1 MSDENETGKGATGN
15 KVAKRI
21 FINNLDSFH
30 GRNISKFLSNCVVG
44 ASQEEGGDEE
54 DAESVDSDAPVVV
67 KEGTYQIIGTM
78 SDPQAPKPEWV
89 KYVLDSSDRTQLL
102 EHLVECDMVIY
113 DITEDPNAV
122 DEAAWAIESM
132 EAELEHWIGQKL
144 FILVSS
150 VLTWAKS
157 KPLDPEDP
165 EIPFTEDDYRRRKPH
180 PNFKNHISCEKT
192 VIKCGKTNKQQL
204 ISYVVAAGMTYGME
218 ESVFHFLFK
227 SAWHG
232 QVDALQCYGTGENI
246 LPTIHVKDLAA
257 VLQNI
262 CDSRPKTRYLLA
274 VDDSQLTLME
284 IVKAISV
291 ALHNGKV
298 RCVSR
303 EDALLVKDL
312 ENNNRPSPQA
322 DFDHLLV
329 NLRMDAVYIKE
340 SMNIN
345 WQSEAGIVEN
355 IPALVKEF
363 KETRKLQPIRV
374 CLLGPPAV
382 GKSFIA
388 EKLCKFYKIH
398 HIKMKDV
405 IEEAIKNLERSAAR
419 VDAPEEE
426 EEDDGKAQEDSELL
440 EKINENKQENDGR
453 IDDEYIIQ
461 FFKEKLHSKMCQNQG
476 FVLDGYPKTYEQAK
490 ALFVPEDD
498 IEELE
503 QESKI
508 PQYDKLIM
516 PEVLASMEAPDE
528 FLRDRVMNLPEKLIE
543 GTHNTEEKLNKRLT
557 IFREN
562 NTEDVTVLN
571 YFDELEVHPYVM
583 DMTKDKS
590 KEAEN
595 TVEHLKKLVGNP
607 RNYGATAEELAEEKR
622 QEADR
627 RMRQET
633 MEREQRQRREEEELA
648 DMKRRQ
654 EEWRSRLE
662 EVKREEHETLEAQ
675 SAPLRNY
682 LMKHV
687 MPTLTMALVDCCKA
701 RPDDA
706 IDFIAEYLFRNNPQ
720 VD

>member
-157 KPLDPEDP
+157 KPLDPAMRRSEEDP

-312 ENNNRPSPQA
+312 EQA

>member
-312 ENNNRPSPQA
+312 EQA

>member
-1 MSDENETGKGATGN
+1 MSEEGEVANKGPT
-15 KVAKRI
+15 KVVKRI

-30 GRNISKFLSNCVVG
+30 GKNISKFLSNCVVG
-44 ASQEEGGDEE
+44 ASQEEGGEEE
-54 DAESVDSDAPVVV
+54 DAESVDSDTPVVT
-67 KEGTYQIIGTM
+67 KEGTYQVIGTM
-78 SDPQAPKPEWV
+78 MNPQAPKPDWV
-89 KYVLDSSDRTQLL
+89 KYVLDSGDRAQLL

-113 DITEDPNAV
+113 DITEDPNSV

-262 CDSRPKTRYLLA
+262 LDSRPKTRYLVA
-274 VDDSQLTLME
+274 VDDSQLSLME
-284 IVKAISV
+284 IVKAVSV

-303 EDALLVKDL
+303 EDALLLKDL
-312 ENNNRPSPQA
+312 EDNKRPSPQA

-345 WQSEAGIVEN
+345 WVSEAGIAES
-355 IPALVKEF
+355 IGALVKEF

-398 HIKMKDV
+398 HIKIKDV
-405 IEEAIKNLERSAAR
+405 IEDAIKNLERSAAR
-419 VDAPEEE
+419 IDAPEEE

-453 IDDEYIIQ
+453 IDDEFVVQ
-461 FFKEKLHSKMCQNQG
+461 FFKEKLHSKPCQNQG
-476 FVLDGYPKTYEQAK
+476 FVLDGYPKTYDQAK

-508 PQYDKLIM
+508 PQFDKQIM
-516 PEVLASMEAPDE
+516 PEVLVSLEAPDE

-543 GTHNTEEKLNKRLT
+543 GTHNTEDKLNKRLT
-557 IFREN
+557 VYREN
-562 NTEDVTVLN
+562 NTEDVTALN
-571 YFDELEVHPYVM
+571 YFDELEVHPHII
-583 DMTKDKS
+583 DITKDKS

-595 TVEHLKKLVGNP
+595 TVEQLKKMIGST
-607 RNYGATAEELAEEKR
+607 RNYGATAEELAEQER
-622 QEADR
+622 QQAER
-627 RMRQET
+627 RLREET
-633 MEREQRQRREEEELA
+633 MEREQRQRQEQEELHE
-648 DMKRRQ
+648 MKRRQ
-654 EEWRSRLE
+654 EEWKSRLD
-662 EVKREEHETLEAQ
+662 EVRREEQETLETQ

-682 LMKHV
+682 LMQHV

-706 IDFIAEYLFRNNPQ
+706 VDFIAEYLFRNNPQ